1 MLCDHF
7 FKNEDVMVFLSI
19 DKEELICL
27 GLKSEKIHREIE
39 LIEANKNEQIDHR
52 AYVWADFMRLFMS
65 IKTKKQFLT
74 EFKLRISESTTIKDN
89 SRPTIFPFLSLF
101 FISLSFD
108 SDLSSAA
115 FYPKVNT
122 FLTTNHIIGHGEKI
136 GTTDLANLNP
146 SLDMMWYNLSEW
158 AFYNGYFFVPKYT
171 RTSNRNKYAEPF
183 IAELLFPFNR
193 REQLKTVF
201 IKSGLTPDEN
211 ISEDRIIRIFNDN
224 YYIIVK

>member
-136 GTTDLANLNP
+136 GTTDLA
-146 SLDMMWYNLSEW
+146 D
-158 AFYNGYFFVPKYT
+158 
-171 RTSNRNKYAEPF
+171 R
-183 IAELLFPFNR
+183 
-193 REQLKTVF
+193 
-201 IKSGLTPDEN
+201 KS
-211 ISEDRIIRIFNDN
+211 
-224 YYIIVK
+224 VV